1 MPKTKNLPLSGSEPK
16 FTNRRWGSNNG
27 IPNNNCYAYAV
38 GDYEAYRWQKSIPGD
53 RSGLSNVKHDYTTC
67 KDLPKRVISDNPK
80 SIYKVDGDKK
90 CKKGYYKIMM
100 FVSSGRPNKLYST
113 RGFPFL

>member
-16 FTNRRWGSNNG
+16 FTNRRWGSNKG

-53 RSGLSNVKHDYTTC
+53 RSGLSNVKHDYIRRNC
-67 KDLPKRVISDNPK
+67 QNHRKDT
-80 SIYKVDGDKK
+80 
-90 CKKGYYKIMM
+90 KITHI
-100 FVSSGRPNKLYST
+100 FHTFEVKYWQEN
-113 RGFPFL
+113 